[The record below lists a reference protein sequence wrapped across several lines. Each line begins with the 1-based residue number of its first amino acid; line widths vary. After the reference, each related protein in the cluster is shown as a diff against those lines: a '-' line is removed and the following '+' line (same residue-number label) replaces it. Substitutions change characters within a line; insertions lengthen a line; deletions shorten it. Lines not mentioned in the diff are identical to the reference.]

1 MHLPGTRSAA
11 AAALAAS
18 CMASAVAGDR
28 PIQPPDL
35 QTTPYAVTVELG
47 KPVVRPEGE
56 LTVELLAVKDHR
68 CAVDVL
74 CVWAGYAEVTLRV
87 SKRGSDAK
95 TLVLGTLAQTP
106 TGRDRETTYGTYR
119 FALVNLAPGNSM
131 SRPVAQ
137 SLYRAKVQVSQL

>member
-1 MHLPGTRSAA
+1 
-11 AAALAAS
+11 
-18 CMASAVAGDR
+18 MASAVAGDR

-47 KPVVRPEGE
+47 KPVVGPEGE

-95 TLVLGTLAQTP
+95 TLVLGTLAPKTP
-106 TGRDRETTYGTYR
+106 TDRHLETTYGTYR

>member
-1 MHLPGTRSAA
+1 MVG
-11 AAALAAS
+11 
-18 CMASAVAGDR
+18 
-28 PIQPPDL
+28 
-35 QTTPYAVTVELG
+35 
-47 KPVVRPEGE
+47 PEGE

-95 TLVLGTLAQTP
+95 TLVLGTLAPTTP
-106 TGRDRETTYGTYR
+106 TGRHRETTYGTYR